1 MLWRFVWMVAMA
13 GALAFAQ
20 PGGGGMGGDMG
31 GGGGGMGRTGGGSE
45 RGGGGMG
52 GDMGATMRPVR
63 QTPFDSFAERL
74 KLSKD
79 QKTEAGTILQD
90 AAKQIAP
97 IQQQMQQARQNMAG
111 LLISGQAG
119 DQLDQVMKAYA
130 PLAAQTAAIEANAFA
145 KICKMLKPN
154 QQKNAAQ
161 AFEILADSLDRPR
174 MGGGRGENRSER

>member
-1 MLWRFVWMVAMA
+1 MLWRFVWMAAMA
-13 GALAFAQ
+13 SALAFAQ
-20 PGGGGMGGDMG
+20 QGGGMGGDM

-45 RGGGGMG
+45 RGGGMG
-52 GDMGATMRPVR
+52 GDMGATLRPAR
-63 QTPFDSFAERL
+63 QTPFDIFAEKL

-90 AAKQIAP
+90 AAKQIVP

-130 PLAAQTAAIEANAFA
+130 PLAAQTASIEATAFA
-145 KICKMLKPN
+145 RICKMLKPN
-154 QQKNAAQ
+154 QEKNAAQ
-161 AFEILADSLDRPR
+161 AFELLADSLDRPR